1 MKHLIII
8 RGLPGAGKTTLANL
22 LAENKYPVFSID
34 DYFSNSETGAYHF
47 EFSKNHLA
55 YKACEQSVEQAMQ
68 SHAIKIF
75 VHNVFSYKWEMEPY
89 FALAQKYNYTVH
101 VITVENYH
109 GNKNTHQISDEQ
121 IQKMAEK
128 FKVKLA

>member
-1 MKHLIII
+1 
-8 RGLPGAGKTTLANL
+8 
-22 LAENKYPVFSID
+22 
-34 DYFSNSETGAYHF
+34 
-47 EFSKNHLA
+47 
-55 YKACEQSVEQAMQ
+55 MQ

-128 FKVKLA
+128 FKVKLM